1 MKKFIISLLQKRAK
15 VVLDKFKPRV
25 VAITGSVGKT
35 SAKQA
40 IALVLSTKYKI
51 RTAEKNFNNEIGV
64 PLTILGM
71 KSPGRNPFGWLT
83 LFWKSYF
90 IKTYPEM
97 LILEYGADHPGD
109 IKNLCDLASPDV
121 AIITGISPVH
131 AEFFKDIDHLADEKS
146 EIIKRL
152 PDNGVAILN
161 GDDKRVLTMQTL
173 YQSFMTYGTKE
184 TDIQA
189 DEITLSTR
197 LDDHFSPGELFIKTH
212 AVIKL
217 KDKEVGRLELK
228 NAIGYASVLACL
240 SALTVADHFGI
251 SFAMAIQKLNS
262 DFRAMPGRLNPI
274 AGIKGSLIIDDSYNA
289 APLAMQNGLDVLKS
303 FSLSTD
309 DDRRIAVLGQ
319 MAELGQYTE
328 NEHRLIGMKVAECA
342 DLFLAVGENMRIA
355 VESAKESGLD
365 PNAIEWFANSEE
377 AGRYLDREVKTGDIV
392 YVKGSQSTRMEKV
405 VKDIMAEPARA
416 DERLVRQDEKWL
428 KV

>member
-1 MKKFIISLLQKRAK
+1 
-15 VVLDKFKPRV
+15 
-25 VAITGSVGKT
+25 
-35 SAKQA
+35 
-40 IALVLSTKYKI
+40 
-51 RTAEKNFNNEIGV
+51 
-64 PLTILGM
+64 
-71 KSPGRNPFGWLT
+71 
-83 LFWKSYF
+83 
-90 IKTYPEM
+90 
-97 LILEYGADHPGD
+97 
-109 IKNLCDLASPDV
+109 
-121 AIITGISPVH
+121 
-131 AEFFKDIDHLADEKS
+131 
-146 EIIKRL
+146 
-152 PDNGVAILN
+152 
-161 GDDKRVLTMQTL
+161 
-173 YQSFMTYGTKE
+173 
-184 TDIQA
+184 
-189 DEITLSTR
+189 
-197 LDDHFSPGELFIKTH
+197 
-212 AVIKL
+212 
-217 KDKEVGRLELK
+217 
-228 NAIGYASVLACL
+228 
-240 SALTVADHFGI
+240 
-251 SFAMAIQKLNS
+251 
-262 DFRAMPGRLNPI
+262 MPGRLNPI

-416 DERLVRQDEKWL
+416 DEILVRQDEKWL

>member
-189 DEITLSTR
+189 DEIIEICPIIMLNAKDTNEI
-197 LDDHFSPGELFIKTH
+197 DKTH
-212 AVIKL
+212 L
-217 KDKEVGRLELK
+217 YDYYFSWREQGS
-228 NAIGYASVLACL
+228 AISLGYAHSIII
-240 SALTVADHFGI
+240 LTNP
-251 SFAMAIQKLNS
+251 MLNT
-262 DFRAMPGRLNPI
+262 
-274 AGIKGSLIIDDSYNA
+274 IKIL
-289 APLAMQNGLDVLKS
+289 
-303 FSLSTD
+303 
-309 DDRRIAVLGQ
+309 
-319 MAELGQYTE
+319 
-328 NEHRLIGMKVAECA
+328 
-342 DLFLAVGENMRIA
+342 
-355 VESAKESGLD
+355 
-365 PNAIEWFANSEE
+365 
-377 AGRYLDREVKTGDIV
+377 
-392 YVKGSQSTRMEKV
+392 
-405 VKDIMAEPARA
+405 
-416 DERLVRQDEKWL
+416 
-428 KV
+428 